1 LVRKFFFGG
10 ITDDGSKSS
19 SMKASLE
26 NGNIRA
32 QQNLLTY
39 SSQYKKLDM
48 QHLSMMPGHGLFS
61 LYWVLQSSNHVA
73 PGVIFL

>member
-10 ITDDGSKSS
+10 ITDDDSKSS

-26 NGNIRA
+26 NGNKRA

-48 QHLSMMPGHGLFS
+48 
-61 LYWVLQSSNHVA
+61 
-73 PGVIFL
+73 